1 MKNFG
6 FRISDFGFA
15 IFLVLTSCTATA
27 QKEGPPEPGP
37 LGKIEFPAYEK
48 RVLPN
53 GLTVYALEHH
63 EQPVVAIRL
72 LISAG
77 ADRDPRD
84 LPGVAAFTAN
94 LLNQG
99 TKTRTATKIAEAID
113 QVGGSLEASADME
126 STTVGAAVL
135 IDNVGLAFELLND
148 VVMNP
153 AFATDELSRAQQQSL
168 SGLTANMEDPDF
180 IADAVFDRVVY
191 GSHPYGHLES
201 GTLQSIPKIKREDLV
216 KFHNTY
222 YAPNISAL
230 AIVGDLGT
238 TDAFKLAEQW
248 FGSWSRKDVPPQPN
262 FEVPKLQ
269 GRRIVV
275 IDKPD
280 SVQTEIRVGH
290 TTVTRKDANYF
301 NVLVAS
307 YILGGS
313 GSGRLNQTLRVQ
325 RGLTYGAYTTIRPKR
340 GPSSFYSTTDTR
352 TEKTVEALKLVFDEI
367 QKFGTS
373 DVPAQDLQNA
383 KSFII
388 GSFPLGIEVPN
399 DLATRLTTV
408 FLYDLGDDYLKT
420 FRDRLAAV
428 SGANVLRAA
437 REQLSADNT
446 AAVMVGKAEEFAKD
460 LDGLGQVQII
470 PADRLDLDSPTL
482 EQGK

>member
-6 FRISDFGFA
+6 FRISNLGFV
-15 IFLVLTSCTATA
+15 IFLLLTSCTATA
-27 QKEGPPEPGP
+27 QREGPPEPGP
-37 LGKIEFPAYEK
+37 LGKVEFPAYEK

-113 QVGGSLEASADME
+113 QVGGSLEATADME

-135 IDNVGLAFELLND
+135 IDNVGLAFELMND

-153 AFATDELSRAQQQSL
+153 AFAADELSRAQQQSL
-168 SGLTANMEDPDF
+168 SGLTANMDDPDF

-191 GSHPYGHLES
+191 GSHPYGHLEG
-201 GTLQSIPKIKREDLV
+201 GTLQSIPKIKRDDLV
-216 KFHNTY
+216 KFHNAY
-222 YAPNISAL
+222 YAPNISAM
-230 AIVGDLGT
+230 AIVGDLRT
-238 TDAFKLAEQW
+238 ADAFKLAEQW
-248 FGSWSRKDVPPQPN
+248 FGSWQRKDVPPQPN
-262 FEVPKLQ
+262 FEIPKLK
-269 GRRIVV
+269 GRRILV

-313 GSGRLNQTLRVQ
+313 GSGRLNQSLRVQ

-352 TEKTVEALKLVFDEI
+352 TEKTVEALTLVFDEI

-373 DVPAQDLQNA
+373 EAPAQDLQNA

-388 GSFPLGIEVPN
+388 GSFPLSIEVPN

-428 SGANVLRAA
+428 SGANVLSAA

-446 AAVMVGKAEEFAKD
+446 AAVLVGKAEEFAKN
-460 LDGLGQVQII
+460 LEGLGQVQLI